1 MLAGD
6 NRNFSAAVLGGLKA
20 TPFARIAV
28 AAGKNLGAAWEALCQ
43 NAIDEDMAPA
53 QLDLATLCSET
64 DFWFALSTSL
74 GGSSYPGNLDEFLA
88 EIAGWYQPRIVVL
101 TGAAEKASM
110 AAILKQARRLADV
123 TRDCK
128 APLRFVWLHDA
139 TQATTEPEIPY
150 EVWPPQWRNIPQ
162 MDFTGNLDTVLY
174 RAFRLYLDRRVYWEA
189 AGQDERVC
197 ALAEWTLARGL
208 SYNSSRRLDEA
219 LDQVLD
225 TTSIPDEERRFAAD
239 CLADPNHQETLTAA
253 LRQKSFPPA
262 DPRAIQLWH
271 AAGILW
277 RPPGISRWHIT
288 PMCVRILLQNPDHVL
303 SRRLGVEVLKK
314 RIAQAR
320 VNAQVSQ
327 MALVLTTQV
336 EAELLDALRWRT
348 SWETLLTQCGLT
360 DDLTKYQARV
370 GPDRELIAKTDGCLL
385 DYASFGQLV
394 RLAEVAGPAFKFP
407 LSRER
412 LSQLADVRN
421 SAAHGRPVRW
431 EGLRVAVEALVA
443 LGA

>member
-6 NRNFSAAVLGGLKA
+6 NQDFPAAVLVGLKA
-20 TPFARIAV
+20 MPFARVAV
-28 AAGKNLGAAWEALCQ
+28 AAGKDPEAAWEALCQ
-43 NAIDEDMAPA
+43 RAIEEDMAPA
-53 QLDLATLCSET
+53 QLDLATLGSET

-88 EIAGWYQPRIVVL
+88 ETAGWYQPRVVVL
-101 TGAAEKASM
+101 TGAAKKASM
-110 AAILKQARRLADV
+110 AAILEQARLLANV

-128 APLRFVWLHDA
+128 APLRFIWLHDA
-139 TQATTEPEIPY
+139 TQATTQPEIPY
-150 EVWPPQWRNIPQ
+150 EVWPPQWRDIPQ

-189 AGQDERVC
+189 AGQDKRVRTLEERV
-197 ALAEWTLARGL
+197 LARGL
-208 SYNSSRRLDEA
+208 SYNSCSLDEA
-219 LDQVLD
+219 LGQVLD
-225 TTSIPDEERRFAAD
+225 ATPIPDEERRFVAD
-239 CLADPNHQETLTAA
+239 CLEDPTHKETLTAA
-253 LRQKSFPPA
+253 LQQKSFPPV
-262 DPRAIQLWH
+262 DPRTTHLWY

-288 PMCVRILLQNPDHVL
+288 PICVRILIQNPDHFL
-303 SRRLGVEVLKK
+303 SRRLGAEVLKR

-327 MALVLTTQV
+327 MALILTTQV

-360 DDLTKYQARV
+360 DELTKYQARV
-370 GPDRELIAKTDGCLL
+370 GTGRESIVKTDGCLL

-394 RLAEVAGPAFKFP
+394 RLAEVAGSTFKFP

-412 LSQLADVRN
+412 LSQIANVRN
-421 SAAHGRPVRW
+421 SAAHGHPVRW

-443 LGA
+443 LGT

>member
-6 NRNFSAAVLGGLKA
+6 NRDFPAAVLAGLKA
-20 TPFARIAV
+20 TPFARVAV
-28 AAGKNLGAAWEALCQ
+28 SSGKDPEAAWEALRQC
-43 NAIDEDMAPA
+43 AIDEVMAPA
-53 QLDLATLCSET
+53 RLDLATLGSNT

-74 GGSSYPGNLDEFLA
+74 GGSGCPGDLDEFLA
-88 EIAGWYQPRIVVL
+88 ETTGWYQPRMIVL
-101 TGAAEKASM
+101 TGAAEKGSM
-110 AAILKQARRLADV
+110 AAILGQARLLAEV
-123 TRDCK
+123 TRDCM

-139 TQATTEPEIPY
+139 TQATTDPEIPY
-150 EVWPPQWRNIPQ
+150 EVWPPQWRDIPQ
-162 MDFTGNLDTVLY
+162 LDFTGNLDTVLY

-189 AGQDERVC
+189 AGQGERVRV
-197 ALAEWTLARGL
+197 LEERILARGL
-208 SYNSSRRLDEA
+208 CHNSRS
-219 LDQVLD
+219 LDQALGQILD
-225 TTSIPDEERRFAAD
+225 ATPIPDEERRFVAD
-239 CLADPNHQETLTAA
+239 CLADPAHQETLTTA

-288 PMCVRILLQNPDHVL
+288 PACVRILIQSPDHFL
-303 SRRLGVEVLKK
+303 SRRLGVEVLKR
-314 RIAQAR
+314 RIVQAR
-320 VNAQVSQ
+320 ANAQVSQ

-348 SWETLLTQCGLT
+348 SWKTLLTQCGLT
-360 DDLTKYQARV
+360 DDLAKYQARV
-370 GPDRELIAKTDGCLL
+370 GIGRESIVKTDGCLL

-412 LSQLADVRN
+412 LSQIADVRN
-421 SAAHGRPVRW
+421 SAAHGHPVRW

>member
-6 NRNFSAAVLGGLKA
+6 NRDFPAAVLVGLKA
-20 TPFARIAV
+20 TPFARVVV
-28 AAGKNLGAAWEALCQ
+28 AAGKDPKAAWEALHQ
-43 NAIDEDMAPA
+43 SAIDEDMAPA
-53 QLDLATLCSET
+53 QLDFATLGSET
-64 DFWFALSTSL
+64 DFWLALSTSL
-74 GGSSYPGNLDEFLA
+74 GISSYPSNLDEFLV
-88 EIAGWYQPRIVVL
+88 ETAGWYQPRLVVL

-110 AAILKQARRLADV
+110 AAILRQARLLADV
-123 TRDCK
+123 TRDCI

-139 TQATTEPEIPY
+139 TQATIEPDIPY
-150 EVWPPQWRNIPQ
+150 EVWPPQWREIPQ
-162 MDFTGNLDTVLY
+162 IDFTGNLDTMLY

-189 AGQDERVC
+189 AGQGERVR
-197 ALAEWTLARGL
+197 ALEERVLARGL
-208 SYNSSRRLDEA
+208 SHNSRSLDEA
-219 LDQVLD
+219 LEQVLD
-225 TTSIPDEERRFAAD
+225 ATPIPDEERRFAAD
-239 CLADPNHQETLTAA
+239 CLADPAHQKTLTAA

-288 PMCVRILLQNPDHVL
+288 PICVRILIQSPDHFL
-303 SRRLGVEVLKK
+303 SRRLGAEVLKR

-320 VNAQVSQ
+320 TNAQVSQ

-336 EAELLDALRWRT
+336 EAELLDALRWST
-348 SWETLLTQCGLT
+348 SWKALLTQCGLT
-360 DDLTKYQARV
+360 DDLAKYQTRV
-370 GPDRELIAKTDGCLL
+370 GTGRESIVKTDGCLL

-412 LSQLADVRN
+412 LSQIADVRN
-421 SAAHGRPVRW
+421 SAAHGHPVRW
-431 EGLRVAVEALVA
+431 EGLRVTVEALVA